1 MRDGGRPMRRKK
13 EETAVAEER
22 RRVDTPLGAI
32 HYFLTVKAVKNINL
46 RIRSDGTAALSVP
59 RRVPKA
65 AADDF
70 IRSRADWVLSH
81 QRRRAELGVPLT
93 PPEKGAALP
102 VLAAALERVYPL
114 VELLGVKPPVLK
126 VRFMT
131 SRWGSCHWAKG
142 VVTLNTALA
151 AVEEGLRDYVA
162 LHELVHFLHP
172 DHGPGFYAV
181 MDALMPDWRERRR
194 ALRRYALRRPE

>member
-1 MRDGGRPMRRKK
+1 
-13 EETAVAEER
+13 
-22 RRVDTPLGAI
+22 
-32 HYFLTVKAVKNINL
+32 
-46 RIRSDGTAALSVP
+46 
-59 RRVPKA
+59 
-65 AADDF
+65 
-70 IRSRADWVLSH
+70 
-81 QRRRAELGVPLT
+81 
-93 PPEKGAALP
+93 
-102 VLAAALERVYPL
+102 
-114 VELLGVKPPVLK
+114 
-126 VRFMT
+126 MT